1 MIMINNKRGWIKIL
15 EASIAVLLVA
25 SVLIIVANK
34 GYLERDDIS
43 QKVYSSQIAI
53 LKEIQNNNSLRNLIT
68 NESLFVPLQWK
79 NFERDGLLELKEKI
93 ISRTPDYLICE
104 ASICSPR
111 DSCAYVGK
119 AKNIYAN
126 SIIISASSEGCVA
139 RQIKLF
145 CWTQDEV

>member
-1 MIMINNKRGWIKIL
+1 MIMNNKRGWIKIL

-25 SVLIIVANK
+25 GVLIVVANK

-53 LKEIQNNNSLRNLIT
+53 LKEIQNNNSLRDLIT
-68 NESLFVPLQWK
+68 NESLFVPLRWK
-79 NFERDGLLELKEKI
+79 DFESSGLYELKAKI
-93 ISRTPDYLICE
+93 ISRTPEYLICE
-104 ASICSPR
+104 ASICSPD
-111 DSCAYVGK
+111 DSCDYIGG

-126 SIIISASSEGCVA
+126 AIIISASREDYVA

-145 CWTQDEV
+145 CWTQDEI